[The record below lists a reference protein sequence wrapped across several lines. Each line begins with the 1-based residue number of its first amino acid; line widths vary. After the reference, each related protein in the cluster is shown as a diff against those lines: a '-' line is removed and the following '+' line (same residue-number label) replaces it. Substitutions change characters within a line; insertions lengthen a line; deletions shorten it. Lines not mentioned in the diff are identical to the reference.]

1 MQQESR
7 AAAGNVRHCVHLLL
21 PSGGV
26 AGERRLVEEVEALL
40 AALPGRVFPVLAPG
54 AHREEWALELS
65 RTYDA
70 AVFERIH
77 GGVLA
82 YGETE
87 IPFEIVVKDRPHSI
101 VASLPGEC
109 LEIFERVKLR
119 GKTST
124 WPDKLDAPLC
134 VNEEE
139 SGIFLRHGPAI
150 EVSFEREAKEH
161 PFWTGCRNA
170 LEDGLLV
177 RDQLV
182 RDRTYLIHAT
192 EGGWLL
198 RALANVADLRAYLGE
213 VADPKGLN
221 TWVGLH
227 SGRVPPEYRDI
238 VRAIRYHRADE
249 IEIEAA
255 LAEGRPPEPPM
266 IGVSAASECWGRLI
280 AAGKIDIW
288 ERDDDM
294 DPVGEAIPRD
304 GFKGIPNFEM
314 PEDR

>member
-1 MQQESR
+1 M
-7 AAAGNVRHCVHLLL
+7 
-21 PSGGV
+21 
-26 AGERRLVEEVEALL
+26 
-40 AALPGRVFPVLAPG
+40 
-54 AHREEWALELS
+54 
-65 RTYDA
+65 
-70 AVFERIH
+70 
-77 GGVLA
+77 LA

-101 VASLPGEC
+101 VASLPREC

-177 RDQLV
+177 RDQKV

-198 RALANVADLRAYLGE
+198 RALANVEDLRTYLAE
-213 VADPKGLN
+213 RPDPDGLN

-227 SGRVPPEYRDI
+227 SGRVPAEYQDI
-238 VRAIRYHRADE
+238 VSAIRLHRAGE
-249 IEIEAA
+249 IEEEASNA
-255 LAEGRPPEPPM
+255 YGWQPERPL

-280 AAGKIDIW
+280 AAGEVDVW
-288 ERDDDM
+288 ERHDDGGLI
-294 DPVGEAIPRD
+294 GEAISRD
-304 GFKGIPNFEM
+304 GFKDIPTFEM